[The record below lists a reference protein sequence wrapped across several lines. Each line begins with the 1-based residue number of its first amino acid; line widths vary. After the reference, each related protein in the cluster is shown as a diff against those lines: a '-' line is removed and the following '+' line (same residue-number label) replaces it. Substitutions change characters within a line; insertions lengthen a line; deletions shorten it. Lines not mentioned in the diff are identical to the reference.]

1 MKALLASHL
10 LAESPLG
17 SLVSAGAPFTSAHC
31 WCTEPFQQQHI
42 WSVGT
47 SSRCLL
53 VLCFAQRSSLVH
65 SVSCAMCSLQP
76 ALPWCPSLLWC
87 PFPVLMSANNF
98 IKIFVAW
105 LWCLYSI
112 SYVKWSYWEP
122 RQFSNLMSCPYTTKT
137 FTSSTSVTFGT
148 SFIHSAVNPLVWN
161 VFVLFCCLFSCG
173 TVLAAALQWN
183 SACAQYQGADKCCSM
198 SQTQLEVPGT
208 GGCGSAAWLQ

>member
-1 MKALLASHL
+1 MYWALPAAAHL
-10 LAESPLG
+10 E
-17 SLVSAGAPFTSAHC
+17 C
-31 WCTEPFQQQHI
+31 WYFLKVPSCPVLCTEELFGAF
-42 WSVGT
+42 S
-47 SSRCLL
+47 
-53 VLCFAQRSSLVH
+53 VLCHVFPPACSSV
-65 SVSCAMCSLQP
+65 VSIS
-76 ALPWCPSLLWC
+76 SLLWC
-87 PFPVLMSANNF
+87 PFPGLMSANNF

-183 SACAQYQGADKCCSM
+183 SASAQYQGADKCCSM